1 MKKSDQIRIPR
12 ETTPIKEGDALPTI
26 RYVVLDEHTLGYI
39 HIPLD
44 EAKESVGA
52 LMGVLHS
59 SILKGGHHQ
68 RGAVS
73 PFGRTLRLATRED
86 FADFRVQ
93 VPPDFVPP
101 YEGETPSCQTEDGTE
116 CDATPGANPY

>member
-26 RYVVLDEHTLGYI
+26 RYVVLDEHTLGYL
-39 HIPLD
+39 HMPLD

-93 VPPDFVPP
+93 VSPDFVSPREP
-101 YEGETPSCQTEDGTE
+101 EAPSFQTEDGAE
-116 CDATPGANPY
+116 CDATPGAGL